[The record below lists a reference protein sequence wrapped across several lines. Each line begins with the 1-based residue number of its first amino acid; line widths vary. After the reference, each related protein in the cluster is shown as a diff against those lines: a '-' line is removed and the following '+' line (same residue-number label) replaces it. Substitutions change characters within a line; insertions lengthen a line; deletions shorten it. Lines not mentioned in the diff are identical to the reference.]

1 MEFVLEILPN
11 NRLLAVLISLFLNVL
26 ISIAGLVPSAFLTAA
41 NMIFF
46 GFKLGLMVSI
56 AGEAIGAIISFYLYR
71 RGIEALKG
79 KYGNKGNNRFL
90 EKLKETSGMEAV
102 FLVFIMRI
110 FPFVPSGLVTLAAS
124 MSRMNSVHFAFAS
137 TIGKIPALYIEAY
150 SIHAVINLETKFQI
164 AAAVIGLGLT
174 VIYCIWKKRKN
185 RLDQ

>member
-11 NRLLAVLISLFLNVL
+11 NRLLAVLFSLFLNVM
-26 ISIAGLVPSAFLTAA
+26 ISIAGFVPSAFLTAA
-41 NMIFF
+41 NILFF
-46 GFKLGLMVSI
+46 GFKIGLIISI
-56 AGEAIGAIISFYLYR
+56 TGEAIGAIISFYLYR

-102 FLVFIMRI
+102 YLVFIMRI

-124 MSRMNSVHFAFAS
+124 MSRMCLVHFAFAS
-137 TIGKIPALYIEAY
+137 TFGKIPALAIEAY
-150 SIHAVINLETKFQI
+150 SVHAVINLETRFQL
-164 AAAVIGLGLT
+164 AAAVAGLGLAG
-174 VIYCIWKKRKN
+174 IYMIWKMRK